1 MHLGK
6 YGHMSHPSEWYDI
19 LLAGIVYF
27 WDVNP
32 FTLGMW
38 PVEL

>member
-6 YGHMSHPSEWYDI
+6 YGQMSRLSKWYDI
-19 LLAGIVYF
+19 LLAGTVYF

-32 FTLGMW
+32 CTPG
-38 PVEL
+38 V